1 LNGNF
6 NLEIMFA
13 SIGKPQQEERQNH
26 YKEIKLKGTHRSLAK
41 STNLIVGKIHKY
53 IPSIYQQP

>member
-1 LNGNF
+1 
-6 NLEIMFA
+6 MFA

-41 STNLIVGKIHKY
+41 STNLIVGKIHKH